1 MVFTSVFTK
10 STRFLSSAY
19 YRYEWSES
27 VYSDKNLM
35 NFIVFTVNIGVFGDR
50 INKIMEM
57 YNEDKNTM
65 KNQDLENELHACIH
79 NMQYYKWQLY
89 HLYNT

>member
-10 STRFLSSAY
+10 SARFLSSVY

-35 NFIVFTVNIGVFGDR
+35 KFIVFTVKIGVYGDK

-65 KNQDLENELHACIH
+65 MNQDLEYELHVCVH
-79 NMQYYKWQLY
+79 NIQYYRWQLY
-89 HLYNT
+89 HLYTT

>member
-1 MVFTSVFTK
+1 MVFTSVFAN
-10 STRFLSSAY
+10 SARFLSSVY
-19 YRYEWSES
+19 YMYEWSES

-35 NFIVFTVNIGVFGDR
+35 KFIVFTGKIGVLGDR
-50 INKIMEM
+50 MNQIMEM

-65 KNQDLENELHACIH
+65 DQDLENELHVCVH
-79 NMQYYKWQLY
+79 NMQYYQWQLY